1 MTGPQTVRACPIH
14 HCRLDDELVCRI
26 GRGQHTCTQ
35 WLVVDVK
42 TRMALVLVS
51 ADGDETAIN
60 RPLTEVA
67 KLPSLAETKGA
78 SMPKTEPT
86 KGKTTTTLK
95 SARFKTGQQVLLL
108 QLHHRHDIKD
118 DSARFRVRWAI
129 RGPKGSPSGV
139 VHASASE
146 SDARA
151 AFEAELA
158 KIRAAGQWKPALSNS
173 GKLQLRPVPAPEPVP
188 ARERSR

>member
-42 TRMALVLVS
+42 TRVVLALVS
-51 ADGDETAIN
+51 EDGAERPINKPITAV
-60 RPLTEVA
+60 P
-67 KLPSLAETKGA
+67 KMSSLNEKGA
-78 SMPKTEPT
+78 SMPKSEPE
-86 KGKTTTTLK
+86 KGKITTTLK
-95 SARFKTGQQVLLL
+95 SARFQAGQQTLLL

-118 DSARFRVRWAI
+118 DSTRFRVRWCVS
-129 RGPKGSPSGV
+129 GPKGSPSGV

-158 KIRAAGQWKPALSNS
+158 KLKASAWKPALSNR
-173 GKLQLRPVPAPEPVP
+173 GRLQLRPVPAPE
-188 ARERSR
+188 RSR

>member
-1 MTGPQTVRACPIH
+1 MTGAQTVRACPIH
-14 HCRLDDELVCRI
+14 HCRLDDELACRI
-26 GRGQHTCTQ
+26 GRGRHVCTQ

-42 TRMALVLVS
+42 TRTVLALVS
-51 ADGDETAIN
+51 EDGTEKPIN
-60 RPLTEVA
+60 RPLTQVP
-67 KLPSLAETKGA
+67 KMSSLTETKGA
-78 SMPKTEPT
+78 PMPKTEPV

-95 SARFKTGQQVLLL
+95 SARFQAGQQTLLL

-118 DSARFRVRWAI
+118 DSTRFRVRWCVS
-129 RGPKGSPSGV
+129 GPKGSPSGV

-158 KIRAAGQWKPALSNS
+158 KLKTSAWKPALSNS
-173 GKLQLRPVPAPEPVP
+173 GRLQLRPVPAPE
-188 ARERSR
+188 RSR